1 MRKIL
6 FADTFLPWTTEHEK
20 ALRSFLPLNEDW
32 ELTFLPVHDD
42 FCIDGIIVPDSLF
55 GRQTRLLK
63 NEKLSNDLS
72 IGFDVVIGDAKILP
86 SCIQGLPIFAPVTRL
101 KKAQEDFRAGK
112 VLSAPQWI
120 LEKVAGDKLFFASK
134 IASMMTEERY
144 AHSFS
149 VAKTAALIA
158 SHHGLDPQR
167 AFQAGMFHD
176 IAKDIDKASQR
187 SLVAT
192 HMPEFCDYPGFSLH
206 QFAGAILARTMFG
219 LEDEEV
225 LSAILYHC
233 TGNGKMS
240 DFEKIVYTADKCEPL
255 RPFPTGHILKDA
267 LEDIHVGFLDTIREQ
282 LAYFRRHDIDYRTN
296 PLTEE
301 MYRTYLSEEIE
312 NEYCHS
318 QENA

>member
-20 ALRSFLPLNEDW
+20 ALRSFLPRSEDW
-32 ELTFLPVHDD
+32 ELTFFPVVEESTSDTV
-42 FCIDGIIVPDSLF
+42 ILPDSLF

-72 IGFDVVIGDAKILP
+72 TGFDVVIGDAKILP

-158 SHHGLDPQR
+158 SRHSLDPER

-192 HMPEFCDYPGFSLH
+192 HMPEFRDYPGFSLH
-206 QFAGAILARTMFG
+206 QF
-219 LEDEEV
+219 
-225 LSAILYHC
+225 
-233 TGNGKMS
+233 
-240 DFEKIVYTADKCEPL
+240 PL

-267 LEDIHVGFLDTIREQ
+267 LGDIHVGFLDTIREQ